1 MPDRTLPTQDPLAS
15 PLDSHAQVLTES
27 QPVWKSLP
35 VMLQD
40 TRAGSRGQSPPG
52 QLVYRRLPDVL
63 VSLLAGPFTQ
73 SCRRH
78 RWSPGGHTEA
88 AVSSQSFLVTAP
100 LGSSSPLAQTEALI
114 TLKSGLWSLHAQET
128 QAYFQNEGGWA
139 RSCPAMGLPDDGCA
153 CVPVKCVAFTSSDSP
168 YYLVRPDFCKHIL

>member
-15 PLDSHAQVLTES
+15 PLDSHAQALTES

-40 TRAGSRGQSPPG
+40 TRAGSRDQSPPG

-73 SCRRH
+73 SCGRH

-114 TLKSGLWSLHAQET
+114 TLKSSPGSESYMLRKHKLIFRTRGAGLTLAQPWVFLIT
-128 QAYFQNEGGWA
+128 A
-139 RSCPAMGLPDDGCA
+139 
-153 CVPVKCVAFTSSDSP
+153 VHV
-168 YYLVRPDFCKHIL
+168 YL